1 MIKIVIVED
10 NDEAIDGLKKIF
22 TNFFPDFKILNI
34 FKGGEEAY
42 PYILKNEF
50 DWLILDVDLAG
61 EINGFQLLELLDKNK
76 KKFKTI
82 FFTAHNEL
90 AINAIRENAFD
101 FLTKPLSISDLK
113 HCYER
118 YVNEKDANKSNLND
132 EFHKNINYF
141 IVNTHEKT
149 VYIDKKD
156 IIYVEAEGAYSILH
170 YENKK
175 IKFSKNLYSV
185 EKNLNS
191 ENFIRINR
199 FTIINKFKIKE
210 LIKTDNGDGI
220 LVFVNNI
227 KLPISRK
234 LKNELNNTLSNI
246 LT

>member
-22 TNFFPDFKILNI
+22 TNFFPDFKILNQ
-34 FKGGEEAY
+34 FNTGEEAY
-42 PYILKNEF
+42 PFLINNNF

-61 EINGFQLLELLDKNK
+61 DINGFQLLDLLGKNK
-76 KKFKTI
+76 DKFKTI
-82 FFTAHNEL
+82 FYTAHNEL
-90 AINAIRENAFD
+90 AINAIREKAFD
-101 FLTKPLSISDLK
+101 FLTKPLSISDIK
-113 HCYER
+113 QCYER
-118 YVNEKDANKSNLND
+118 YVNELNINKSNKNEDL
-132 EFHKNINYF
+132 HKNFDYF

-156 IIYVEAEGAYSILH
+156 IIYIEADGAYSVLH
-170 YENKK
+170 YDNKK
-175 IKFSKNLYSV
+175 IKFSKNLNTV
-185 EKNLNS
+185 EKIINS